1 MLHPLCYS
9 YPSPI
14 GSIGYDIYSCL
25 VKDLYLPGTTLLKE
39 LRDAYMLD
47 IVDPN
52 RFIFARDDFMRYIY
66 GGSSKED
73 SNNLYKLIKD
83 SKHLSTSKDVFA
95 CETTSTYFKEPIT
108 KLHHKHE
115 RKTLRNFSQLTII
128 HLIMY
133 CAQQFLSYN
142 TKLPKMKLQK
152 ITDYYSK
159 MIPEYK
165 VNGAFSLELM
175 TTSLF
180 DVKQHLI
187 VEMFQKNLYRNTTN
201 KSLFNSFINIVDK
214 GLNSDYLKEFLP
226 MVKAVKAKIDDAS
239 AVQQSQDKEK
249 FVNVYKYLLPKI
261 ELTGCTGGAAYSL
274 LKVYMNMY
282 MNIEDKYVKHA
293 ADVINYENYH
303 IDKETQQRVD
313 WFNKFVVIKRSLMFA
328 YVKVRVICE
337 EEKLDDVLISIYA
350 DLMRMEKD
358 REVRKMKEKERRVKE
373 EQKAKEEEMN
383 KRKGGIKI
391 NASVNEHSSSLLHN
405 NNNNNTNDNTNI
417 TTKEEFNPYK
427 VNYKDMRVD
436 DEYANNNVND
446 PIVKMKHIRERNASP
461 DIDTYMSSII
471 LYIIPNIV
479 TGNNNML
486 IQYISRHDFIYKLLI
501 SKLSFSTLKST
512 SYDAK
517 SLTYQL
523 NMYLM
528 EAKRTFKLNV
538 YLINVKSKHQNRRR
552 SKEYPDNLVS
562 PDRCPY
568 FCYAFFDIA
577 IVAKPNETKIT
588 MYTAK
593 NEKKVY
599 NTTELN
605 RVKRVVGINIIPD
618 NVELGGMKY
627 VCNEN
632 GKEMAVFFIKGDK
645 QVDNSGNGDMKLN
658 EKVMM
663 LQAVSE
669 CFLVTR
675 LEVSGCE
682 FTALTVD
689 NKSYDTGITRFE
701 VMKLMYRNSNEEE
714 VEFKANIACFTDIQ

>member
-1 MLHPLCYS
+1 
-9 YPSPI
+9 
-14 GSIGYDIYSCL
+14 
-25 VKDLYLPGTTLLKE
+25 
-39 LRDAYMLD
+39 MLD

-66 GGSSKED
+66 GSKED

-83 SKHLSTSKDVFA
+83 SKHLSTTKDVFA

-108 KLHHKHE
+108 KLHHKHQ

-133 CAQQFLSYN
+133 CAQQFLSHSS
-142 TKLPKMKLQK
+142 KLPKMKLQK

-175 TTSLF
+175 TTTLF

-261 ELTGCTGGAAYSL
+261 ELTGCTGGTSYSL

-313 WFNKFVVIKRSLMFA
+313 WFNKFVVIKRSLMFT

-337 EEKLDDVLISIYA
+337 EEKLDDVLISMYA
-350 DLMRMEKD
+350 DVMKMERD
-358 REVRKMKEKERRVKE
+358 REVKKMKEKERKVKE

-383 KRKGGIKI
+383 KRKKKVD
-391 NASVNEHSSSLLHN
+391 ASVNEHHVQQ
-405 NNNNNTNDNTNI
+405 NNNNTNDNTTNI
-417 TTKEEFNPYK
+417 DNTNNTSDNSKEELNPYK

-436 DEYANNNVND
+436 EEYANINPND
-446 PIVKMKHIRERNASP
+446 PIVRMKHIRERNASP

-517 SLTYQL
+517 ALTYQL

-538 YLINVKSKHQNRRR
+538 YLINVKSKHQNRRN

-562 PDRCPY
+562 PDRCP
-568 FCYAFFDIA
+568 
-577 IVAKPNETKIT
+577 
-588 MYTAK
+588 
-593 NEKKVY
+593 
-599 NTTELN
+599 
-605 RVKRVVGINIIPD
+605 
-618 NVELGGMKY
+618 
-627 VCNEN
+627 
-632 GKEMAVFFIKGDK
+632 
-645 QVDNSGNGDMKLN
+645 
-658 EKVMM
+658 
-663 LQAVSE
+663 
-669 CFLVTR
+669 
-675 LEVSGCE
+675 
-682 FTALTVD
+682 
-689 NKSYDTGITRFE
+689 
-701 VMKLMYRNSNEEE
+701 
-714 VEFKANIACFTDIQ
+714 